1 MIGYS
6 TTVYGTA
13 KNPET
18 APVAHIA
25 AGTAI
30 NV

>member
-6 TTVYGTA
+6 TIVYGTA
-13 KNPET
+13 KKPET

-25 AGTAI
+25 AGTAMK
-30 NV
+30 V